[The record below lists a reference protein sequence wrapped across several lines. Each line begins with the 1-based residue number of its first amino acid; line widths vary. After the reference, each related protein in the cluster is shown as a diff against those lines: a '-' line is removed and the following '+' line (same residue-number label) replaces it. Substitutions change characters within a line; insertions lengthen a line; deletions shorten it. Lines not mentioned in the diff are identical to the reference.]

1 MYPNLLAEMA
11 RAGVRQ
17 KDLLPMI
24 GRTSEAGLTRKM
36 NRRGGFTLD
45 EAFKIK
51 SGVAPGV
58 PLEILFK
65 WED

>member
-17 KDLLPMI
+17 KMLLPII
-24 GRTSEAGLTRKM
+24 GRTSEAGLSRKM
-36 NRRGGFTLD
+36 NEPGGFTLE

-51 SGVAPGV
+51 SAVAPGV
-58 PLEILFK
+58 PLEVLFK